1 VRSKREGRRVR
12 SALIAALV
20 VVTAACAR
28 PTSTVQQPTP
38 TPIPSPS
45 PTPTTPLALTATA
58 PFHTGE
64 VGVAYASVGLSATGG
79 VQPYTW
85 SVASGALP
93 NGLSIGSDGT
103 VSGTPTGAGT
113 FAFTVQVADAGNS
126 TATIPGSVP
135 IAAALSA
142 SLIPDCATQC
152 SVEVGC
158 SVCGSF
164 GQQGGGVGPY
174 SYTLTSGQLPAGT
187 SLSGL
192 SLSGT
197 FAGLSGYL
205 LFTVQV
211 TDSLGASAA
220 VTPKF
225 WLYDHISLAS
235 AATCGPIYFR
245 IGCRTSL
252 PYSGGILSGPPSVT
266 ITGAQGTLCSYTPA
280 GALTCSTTTSVPAGF
295 TAVAG
300 GGVVSVSVA
309 GDPNGA
315 YHTYK
320 GTVTLVIQD
329 QGLCGRGSYCQSGV
343 AVVTVDLNGG

>member
-1 VRSKREGRRVR
+1 M
-12 SALIAALV
+12 
-20 VVTAACAR
+20 
-28 PTSTVQQPTP
+28 
-38 TPIPSPS
+38 
-45 PTPTTPLALTATA
+45 ATA

-64 VGVAYASVGLSATGG
+64 VGVAYAPVALSATGG

-85 SVASGALP
+85 TISNGQLP
-93 NGLSIGSDGT
+93 AGLTLTSDGS
-103 VSGTPTGAGT
+103 VSGTPTSAGT

-135 IAAALSA
+135 IAAGLSA

-152 SVEVGC
+152 SVELGC
-158 SVCGSF
+158 SVCGAF
-164 GQQGGGVGPY
+164 GQQSGGVGPY
-174 SYTLTSGQLPAGT
+174 SYALTSGQIPAGT

-197 FAGLSGYL
+197 FGGASGYL

-220 VTPKF
+220 VNPKF
-225 WLYDHISLAS
+225 WMYDHISLAS
-235 AATCGPIYFR
+235 GATCGPIFFR

-266 ITGAQGTLCSYTPA
+266 ITGAQGTLCSYNAA
-280 GALTCSTTTSVPAGF
+280 GALTCSPTSSVPAGF

-315 YHTYK
+315 YHTYR

-329 QGLCGRGSYCQSGV
+329 QGLCSAGSYCQSGV
-343 AVVTVDLNGG
+343 AIVTVDLNGG